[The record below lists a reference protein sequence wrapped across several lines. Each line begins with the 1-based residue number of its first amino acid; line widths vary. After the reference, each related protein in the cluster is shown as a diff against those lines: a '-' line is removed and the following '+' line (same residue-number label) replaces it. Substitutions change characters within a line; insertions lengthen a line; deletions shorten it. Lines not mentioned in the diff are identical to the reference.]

1 LKEQVDVALHKEAVL
16 KVRLKSWLEEAYA
29 VIANIEGK
37 LVTLQEMQQKLQA
50 DSTGAV
56 TE

>member
-1 LKEQVDVALHKEAVL
+1 MKEQVDVALHKEAVL